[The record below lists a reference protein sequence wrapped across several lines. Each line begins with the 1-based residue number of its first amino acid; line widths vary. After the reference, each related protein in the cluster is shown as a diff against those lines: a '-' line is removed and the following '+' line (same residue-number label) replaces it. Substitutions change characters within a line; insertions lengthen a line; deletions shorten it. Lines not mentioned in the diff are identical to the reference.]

1 MGKLKQNFY
10 NANHAF
16 NYLWDHIID
25 NGVNFDNTK
34 AIFNCGFYIHN
45 PLDNIIDVDFR
56 GWNKEYAEAEWQWYL
71 SGDPSIDKLGSIY
84 GKIPPIWEKMADAN
98 REVRSNYGH
107 QWKRNGQL
115 NYAIQKLRDKK
126 DTRHAIIS
134 IYDGKEASSRYM
146 FDTPCTNAI
155 HFQVIDNKLNMS
167 VMMRS
172 NDLWYGFCN
181 DQYCFSKLHELV
193 CEQIEMPMGWY
204 YHFVTNMHIYNDKLK
219 NKK

>member
-1 MGKLKQNFY
+1 MGSIRQNFY

-16 NYLWDHIID
+16 NYMWDYIID

-115 NYAIQKLRDKK
+115 NYAIQKLRDKQ

-155 HFQVIDNKLNMS
+155 HFQVMDNKLHMS

-193 CEQIEMPMGWY
+193 CKQIEIPIGWY

-219 NKK
+219 K